1 MEKPKGSVYISIG
14 TMGMVVLAAIG
25 ILASPFIMVLSSWV
39 GKVIRGLEM
48 SGPMHRQSDMPMMGA
63 FVGQFIALFKDTSL
77 VVIIGIFV
85 GGIIPMIGV
94 AIGIILLIL
103 SAIQMTFGILA
114 WKRRDDLTRTTFLLA
129 VGIAFAIVSLPA
141 GLTAWGLIQLAFPVL
156 IIVGASLNKQE
167 EQKWRAAYYASQ
179 PPAVDVPQE
188 TPTEEL
194 TETPTTE
201 SA

>member
-14 TMGMVVLAAIG
+14 SMGMVVLAAIG

-48 SGPMHRQSDMPMMGA
+48 SGPMHRQGDMPMMGA
-63 FVGQFIALFKDTSL
+63 FVGQFIS
-77 VVIIGIFV
+77 G
-85 GGIIPMIGV
+85 IGV